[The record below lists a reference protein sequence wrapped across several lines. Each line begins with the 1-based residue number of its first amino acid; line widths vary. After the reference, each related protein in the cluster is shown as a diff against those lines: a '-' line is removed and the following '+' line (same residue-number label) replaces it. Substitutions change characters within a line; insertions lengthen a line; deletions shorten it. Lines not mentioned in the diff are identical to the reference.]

1 MSVERM
7 TKRSEFLAARRGR
20 RLNGP
25 YFFVETRER
34 GDDAPPRLGLTVTK
48 KVGKAVLR
56 NRIRR
61 RLREAVRVGAAEA
74 MAKGVDYVVVARADV
89 ADLPFGEL
97 VNELSRRFSRL
108 AAQSGDGQGR
118 RRQSGA

>member
-97 VNELSRRFSRL
+97 VHELSRRFSRL